1 MKNLGRLGFVVTVLL
16 ASACAKTESVES
28 EDIRTSG
35 IYPEITILAEGNGKS
50 TATVK
55 LKVGGDDSNTT
66 LELTGKDELTCT
78 VGEDEKKLSQSGDSY
93 KATFGTDAG
102 GTEFVVAF
110 DRGDEDENAPDSHV
124 TLPDP
129 FSIEGVE
136 STTEISRADD
146 DLTVT
151 WEDSEAD
158 DRHSWTLG
166 GDCLF
171 ETDGGVD
178 KDGTL
183 TLSGDDFNAT
193 PSAESEDATDDEKQC
208 KATLCIE
215 RKRAG
220 GLDPAFKSEE
230 GGEIR
235 AIQKRCTS
243 FVSVP

>member
-1 MKNLGRLGFVVTVLL
+1 MKNLGRLGFVVTILL
-16 ASACAKTESVES
+16 ASACSKSETVES

-35 IYPEITILAEGNGKS
+35 IYPEITVLAEGNGKS

-78 VGEDEKKLSQSGDSY
+78 AGDESKKLTQSGDSY
-93 KATFGTDAG
+93 KTTFATDEA
-102 GTEFVVAF
+102 GTEFVFSF
-110 DRGDEDENAPDSHV
+110 DRGDEDENAPNSHV
-124 TLPDP
+124 ILPDP

-136 STTEISRADD
+136 SSTEVSRADD
-146 DLTVT
+146 ELTVT
-151 WEDSEAD
+151 WDASDAND
-158 DRHSWTLG
+158 THSWTLK

-171 ETDGGVD
+171 DTDGDVS
-178 KDGTL
+178 KDGTV
-183 TLSGDDFNAT
+183 TLKGDDFNAT
-193 PSAESEDATDDEKQC
+193 PSAEKEDATDEEKQC

-215 RKRAG
+215 RKRVG

-235 AIQKRCTS
+235 AIQKRCVS